1 MQIIIRI
8 FLMVSFLIILVPLTV
23 NADYYTKYNQNVTA
37 YSASKYKT
45 NGNTRF
51 VASGLVP
58 KAGYVAM
65 RNDAPVPFGS
75 TVTTPSTIMQGDG
88 QSFSSFSVQDRGVST
103 SLTPY
108 AIDIWWGFCRDKA
121 YTGSG
126 ATVLGCSQND
136 KKFVGA
142 KNFGKKTMDL
152 KFITR

>member
-1 MQIIIRI
+1 M
-8 FLMVSFLIILVPLTV
+8 

-103 SLTPY
+103 SLHLMQLIYGGGFAGIKRIQDQVLPY
-108 AIDIWWGFCRDKA
+108 
-121 YTGSG
+121 
-126 ATVLGCSQND
+126 
-136 KKFVGA
+136 
-142 KNFGKKTMDL
+142 
-152 KFITR
+152 

>member
-51 VASGLVP
+51 VASH
-58 KAGYVAM
+58 
-65 RNDAPVPFGS
+65 
-75 TVTTPSTIMQGDG
+75 
-88 QSFSSFSVQDRGVST
+88 
-103 SLTPY
+103 
-108 AIDIWWGFCRDKA
+108 
-121 YTGSG
+121 
-126 ATVLGCSQND
+126 D